1 MNARILVPALTL
13 IAGLG
18 IGYWLG
24 ERSHDED
31 APTRSTR
38 TARADAPPARPSER
52 DDDLLID
59 GEPIGLGLGKR
70 GALPGK
76 RKDTGAAGLAD
87 LAKLLGGDGDSEDSN
102 DKKDMAKSLGT
113 LMKAAKPFMELQ
125 AKKEATE
132 LAKVLA
138 EKLGLDEERAKLLA
152 EILTAEKTKQME
164 RVFTMFDSEE
174 GLDLEK
180 MMEMEKPDGLLS
192 DEAEEE
198 LARHF
203 SQSEL
208 DGIKD
213 HMKAEKERKINEA
226 FDLQIDTMGI
236 PDLSDDQRTQMRTI
250 LQNPGDNGAMDKKMF
265 RDMLTGKGD
274 GLTEEN
280 LKRTMEASFER
291 RRERVRAV
299 LSPEQFEKYRES
311 EKSQMEMMKA
321 GMQLF
326 ASFANT
332 SRKKKDEK

>member
-31 APTRSTR
+31 TPTRSTHA
-38 TARADAPPARPSER
+38 ARPARDYNPLEEEESVGELGALYAGR
-52 DDDLLID
+52 DDTLAV
-59 GEPIGLGLGKR
+59 PK
-70 GALPGK
+70 K
-76 RKDTGAAGLAD
+76 KDADGLAD
-87 LAKLLGGDGDSEDSN
+87 LAKLLGGDGDSEGSN
-102 DKKDMAKSLGT
+102 DKNDMAKTMGT

-132 LAKVLA
+132 LAKALA

-152 EILTAEKTKQME
+152 EILTAEKTKRME
-164 RVFTMFDSEE
+164 QIFTMLDGEE
-174 GLDLEK
+174 GLDFEK
-180 MMEMEKPDGLLS
+180 MMEVEKPEGLLS
-192 DEAEEE
+192 DETEEE

-213 HMKAEKERKINEA
+213 YMKAEEERKTREA

-236 PDLSDDQRTQMRTI
+236 PDLSDDQRTQMRAI
-250 LQNPGDNGAMDKKMF
+250 LQKPDDNDALDKKLF
-265 RDMLTGKGD
+265 KDMLTGKGD
-274 GLTEEN
+274 GFTEEK
-280 LKRTMEASFER
+280 LQRVMEANFER

-299 LSPEQFEKYRES
+299 LSPEQYEKYRES
-311 EKSQMEMMKA
+311 EKSQIEMMKA
-321 GMQLF
+321 GMQF
-326 ASFANT
+326 AVSFANT
-332 SRKKKDEK
+332 SSTKKDEK

>member
-24 ERSHDED
+24 EGSHDED
-31 APTRSTR
+31 APTRA
-38 TARADAPPARPSER
+38 ARADAPPARPSER
-52 DDDLLID
+52 DNDLLFD
-59 GEPIGLGLGKR
+59 GKPIGLGVGKG
-70 GALPGK
+70 GALPKK
-76 RKDTGAAGLAD
+76 RKDAGAAGLAD
-87 LAKLLGGDGDSEDSN
+87 LAKLLGGDGDSEGSSD

-164 RVFTMFDSEE
+164 QVFTMFDSEE
-174 GLDLEK
+174 GLDFEK

-192 DEAEEE
+192 DETEEE

-250 LQNPGDNGAMDKKMF
+250 LQKSDDNPMEKKLF

-274 GLTEEN
+274 GFSEET
-280 LKRTMEASFER
+280 LKRTLESSFER

-326 ASFANT
+326 ASFAGD
-332 SRKKKDEK
+332 SKKKKEE